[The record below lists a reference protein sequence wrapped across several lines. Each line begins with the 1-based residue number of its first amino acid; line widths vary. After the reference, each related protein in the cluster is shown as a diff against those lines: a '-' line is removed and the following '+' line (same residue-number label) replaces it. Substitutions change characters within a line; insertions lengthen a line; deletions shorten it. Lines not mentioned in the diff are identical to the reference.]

1 MRLFSIVLVALSL
14 SVPALAKDKNKP
26 ELDAA
31 LAELDGSAAPEAS
44 GLAAP
49 EAPKLVDAGPAAPM
63 ELGLE
68 LGEPTGLTF
77 TKALNTAGRLTAR
90 LGLLHR
96 SGAFLFGLEAP
107 VIGAGYQHD
116 LLQLPVPGW
125 QAHLTAGAGA
135 LLWLRGNAQRTRP
148 MMAVE
153 ASVGLRLRRP
163 DSPLIITAHLSP
175 QLDLMPYVTPAVVG
189 GLGFSWALGG
199 PSQGIPGLSGTSDL
213 APGTSAAQPESEP
226 VKKAKPKAK
235 KKSKAK
241 KPKRSKRRK

>member
-14 SVPALAKDKNKP
+14 SAPALAKDKKKA

-163 DSPLIITAHLSP
+163 DSPLVVSAHLSP

-189 GLGFSWALGG
+189 GLGFSWAIGG
-199 PSQGIPGLSGTSDL
+199 PG
-213 APGTSAAQPESEP
+213 PESPADADADADAEEEP
-226 VKKAKPKAK
+226 KAEPEPKAKPKKAKPKK
-235 KKSKAK
+235 RRKAK
-241 KPKRSKRRK
+241 AKPKRRSKRR

>member
-1 MRLFSIVLVALSL
+1 MRVFSIVLLALGL
-14 SVPALAKDKNKP
+14 SAPAWAEDEKP
-26 ELDAA
+26 AEGEAA
-31 LAELDGSAAPEAS
+31 VEGE
-44 GLAAP
+44 GLPAP

-68 LGEPTGLTF
+68 LGEPAGLTF
-77 TKALNTAGRLTAR
+77 TKTLNSAGRLTAR

-96 SGAFLFGLEAP
+96 SNPFLFGLEAP
-107 VIGAGYQHD
+107 VVGAGYQHD
-116 LLQLPVPGW
+116 LMQLPVPGW

-148 MMAVE
+148 MAAVE

-163 DSPLIITAHLSP
+163 NSPMIVTAHLSP
-175 QLDLMPYVTPAVVG
+175 QLDVLPYVTPALVG
-189 GLGFSWALGG
+189 GIGISWALGG
-199 PSQGIPGLSGTSDL
+199 LSQGIPGLSGTSGL
-213 APGTSAAQPESEP
+213 PPGTPAAKPEPEP

-241 KPKRSKRRK
+241 KSKRSKRRK